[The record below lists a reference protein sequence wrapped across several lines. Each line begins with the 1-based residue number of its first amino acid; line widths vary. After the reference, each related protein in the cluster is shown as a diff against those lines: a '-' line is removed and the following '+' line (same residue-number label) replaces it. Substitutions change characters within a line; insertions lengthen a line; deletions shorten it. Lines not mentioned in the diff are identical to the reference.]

1 MRAVLPAR
9 LDQPSVV
16 FYHAGAGTGVLE
28 EPSARA
34 ATEAR
39 PLEGH
44 RGPRQDGD
52 IAHCMPQCFRH
63 IHLEEVALLTGTH
76 LPHSK

>member
-1 MRAVLPAR
+1 MRAVLPAG
-9 LDQPSVV
+9 LDQPGVI

-34 ATEAR
+34 PTEAL
-39 PLEGH
+39 PLEGQ
-44 RGPRQDGD
+44 RGRRQDGD
-52 IAHCMPQCFRH
+52 IAHCMPKCFRL